1 MAMIRV
7 TSSRLKAA
15 AESLQDLNSR
25 FKNRVEELCGK
36 EQSLAQMWEGQ
47 AQSAFHGAFVRDSQQ
62 MEAFYSLINQYIR
75 ALLEIAA
82 RYEQAEARNAEIAG
96 TRNY

>member
-7 TSSRLKAA
+7 TSSRLRSA
-15 AESLQDLNSR
+15 AETLQDLNGR
-25 FKNRVEELCGK
+25 FRSTAQELQGK
-36 EQSLAQMWEGQ
+36 EQTLAQMWEGQ

-62 MEAFYSLINQYIR
+62 MEAFYGLINQYIR

-82 RYEQAEARNAEIAG
+82 RYEQAEARNAEIASA
-96 TRNY
+96 RSY

>member
-7 TSSRLKAA
+7 TSSRLRNA
-15 AESLQDLNSR
+15 AENLQNLNSQ
-25 FKNRVEELCGK
+25 FKNKAEDLQGK

-47 AQSAFHGAFVRDSQQ
+47 AQLAFHNAFTRDSQQ
-62 MEAFYSLINQYIR
+62 MSVFHQLIDRYIQ

-82 RYEQAEARNAEIAG
+82 RYEQAEARNAEMAG
-96 TRNY
+96 TRSY

>member
-7 TSSRLKAA
+7 TSSRLRNA
-15 AESLQDLNSR
+15 AENLQNLNSQ
-25 FKNRVEELCGK
+25 FKNKAEDLQGK

-47 AQSAFHGAFVRDSQQ
+47 AQLAFHNAFTRDSQQ
-62 MEAFYSLINQYIR
+62 MSAFHQLIDRYIQ

-96 TRNY
+96 TRSY

>member
-1 MAMIRV
+1 MVMIQV
-7 TSSRLKAA
+7 TSSGLRNA
-15 AESLQDLNSR
+15 AETLQSLNSQ
-25 FKNRVEELCGK
+25 FKGKTEELWGR
-36 EQSLAQMWEGQ
+36 EQELSQMWEGQ
-47 AQSAFHGAFVRDSQQ
+47 AKDAFHGAFVKDRQQ
-62 MEAFYSLINQYIR
+62 MEAFCQLIDRYVQ

>member
-7 TSSRLKAA
+7 TSSKLRNA
-15 AESLQDLNSR
+15 AESLQNLNSR
-25 FKNRVEELCGK
+25 FKNKAEDLQGK

-47 AQSAFHGAFVRDSQQ
+47 AQLAFHNAFMKDSQQ
-62 MEAFYSLINQYIR
+62 MSAFHQLIDQYIR
-75 ALLEIAA
+75 ALLEIAS

-96 TRNY
+96 TRSY

>member
-15 AESLQDLNSR
+15 AESLPDLNSR
-25 FKNRVEELCGK
+25 FKNSAEDLCGK

-62 MEAFYSLINQYIR
+62 MEAFYRLINQYIR

>member
-25 FKNRVEELCGK
+25 FKNRAEELCGK

-47 AQSAFHGAFVRDSQQ
+47 AQS
-62 MEAFYSLINQYIR
+62 EAFYSLINQYIR

>member
-7 TSSRLKAA
+7 TSSRLRAA
-15 AESLQDLNSR
+15 AENLQDLNSQ
-25 FKNRVEELCGK
+25 FKNRAEELSGK

-62 MEAFYSLINQYIR
+62 MEAFYGLINQYIQ